1 MLGAIIGDIAGSIY
15 EFNNIKTTDFPII
28 GDDCFFTDDTVM
40 TIAVAEALLR
50 GERNDI
56 KTEKEM
62 VKSFKKYGK
71 LYPDVEY
78 GSRFKEWLTSSE
90 QKPYGSFGNGSA
102 MRVSPVAWFFHS
114 LEKVEKYAEISAKV
128 THDHEE
134 GIKGAKATAAA
145 IFLARNGRSKDY
157 IKRYIELKYKYD
169 FSKTLDEIR
178 LDYKFDETCQGTVP
192 VALRVFF
199 ESESFEDTLR
209 NAISLGGDSDT
220 LAAIA
225 CSVAEGFYP
234 IPTDIKERALAKLDK
249 KLLSMLKKWDSDL
262 SVSPSS
268 FEHRDIMLYTDYLL
282 RNPHTERK
290 TITHPDT
297 SQNYVVPEYNEIMF
311 NFIRDAVVSER
322 LRSDYA
328 DILAKHNIKSHQDM
342 VCEVCDANEILLEA
356 MLTVIIYGEKVKPGN
371 VAWAAEDGILGD
383 IMLYLRKK
391 EKENSEDIS

>member
-28 GDDCFFTDDTVM
+28 DDNCFFTDDTVM
-40 TIAVAEALLR
+40 TIAVAEALLK
-50 GERNDI
+50 GERNEI

-62 VKSFKKYGK
+62 IKAFKKYGK
-71 LYPDVEY
+71 LYPDAGY
-78 GSRFKEWLTSSE
+78 GNRFKEWLVSSD
-90 QKPYGSFGNGSA
+90 QKPYNSFGNGSA
-102 MRVSPVAWFFHS
+102 MRVSPVAWYFHS
-114 LEKVEKYAEISAKV
+114 LEKVEAFAEISAKV

-145 IFLARNGRSKDY
+145 IFLARNGRPKDY

-169 FSKTLDEIR
+169 LNKTLDEIR
-178 LDYKFDETCQGTVP
+178 PTYKFDSTCQGTVP
-192 VALRVFF
+192 VAICVFL

-209 NAISLGGDSDT
+209 KAISMGGDSDT

-225 CSVAEGFYP
+225 CSIAEGFYP
-234 IPTDIKERALAKLDK
+234 VPNDIKERALSKLDK
-249 KLLSMLKKWDSDL
+249 KLLSMLKKWNDDL
-262 SVSPSS
+262 SVSSSS

-282 RNPHTERK
+282 RNPRTERK

-297 SQNYVVPEYNEIMF
+297 SQNYVVPQYNEIMF
-311 NFIRDAVVSER
+311 NFIRDAVVSDR

-328 DILAKHNIKSHQDM
+328 EILANHNIKSHQDM
-342 VCEVCDANEILLEA
+342 VCEVCDASEVLLEA
-356 MLTVIIYGEKVKPGN
+356 MLTVIIYGERVKPGN

-391 EKENSEDIS
+391 EKEESEE